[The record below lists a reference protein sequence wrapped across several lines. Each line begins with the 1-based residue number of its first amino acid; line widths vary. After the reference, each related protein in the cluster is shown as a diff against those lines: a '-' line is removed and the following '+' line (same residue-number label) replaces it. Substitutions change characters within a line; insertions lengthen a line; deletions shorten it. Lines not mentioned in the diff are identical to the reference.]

1 MPRVPM
7 SIRRSRLTPF
17 LLLLAL
23 SCGTER
29 PAVEEDSA
37 VEMAAADRSSIRE
50 LIRTQTGAINR
61 SDVEAVLAC
70 LHPSVVYM
78 PCGEPRAEGRDA
90 AREALS
96 ALFSR
101 YEVNV
106 SYQSQEIEVLGERAI
121 ERGQFVRRTSG
132 REDGTTTAVNGSIL
146 RVLSKEADGSWL
158 VLREIWA
165 VHPSRE

>member
-1 MPRVPM
+1 M

-23 SCGTER
+23 SCGAER
-29 PAVEEDSA
+29 PAADEESGLDTST
-37 VEMAAADRSSIRE
+37 ADRTSIRE

-61 SDVEAVLAC
+61 SDLDTVLAC

-90 AREALS
+90 VRETLS
-96 ALFSR
+96 TLFSR

-106 SYQSQEIEVLGERAI
+106 SYQSQEVEVLGERAF
-121 ERGQFVRRTSG
+121 ERGQFVRRTVARG
-132 REDGTTTAVNGSIL
+132 DGATTVVNGSVLRIL
-146 RVLSKEADGSWL
+146 AREADGSWL
-158 VLREIWA
+158 VLREAWA
-165 VHPSRE
+165 THPSHE